1 MKQTAAIFFLLIFS
15 FNIIGYRL
23 LYKYIS
29 YSTDIQLESSL
40 DNNYYDN
47 ENLVTIKHRVILPYY
62 TNSKIFQRVNGE
74 VNFNGVIYKYVKC
87 RIYKDSLE
95 MLCIPHIAK
104 MKIKNSKQ
112 EFFKL
117 VNDLQQA
124 SDDKNSAPRDKQ
136 IKSTVSEYEEIL
148 NTTIFHKPSIMLC
161 GVDGYCTPMLPDA
174 LIKSAEQPPD
184 KVFRFIPS

>member
-47 ENLVTIKHRVILPYY
+47 ENLVTIKHRVILTYY
-62 TNSKIFQRVNGE
+62 TNSKTFQRVHGE

-104 MKIKNSKQ
+104 MKIRNSK
-112 EFFKL
+112 EAFFKL

-124 SDDKNSAPRDKQ
+124 GDDKNSAPRDKQ
-136 IKSTVSEYEEIL
+136 IKSIVSEFEEIL
-148 NTTIFHKPSIMLC
+148 NMTMFYKQSIMLC
-161 GVDGYCTPMLPDA
+161 SVDGYCTPMLPDT
-174 LIKSAEQPPD
+174 LVKSAEQPPD
-184 KVFRFIPS
+184 EAFRFIPS